1 MSECEFRRRNSME
14 RISSA
19 EYHIEAISHGKI
31 ENQIRPNVHE
41 LKCKIDHFLHSS
53 FFQDC
58 PPMKTKFAISCL
70 LLFVTSTAFAQEDV
84 GFIDLFNGKDLDGW
98 TQRNGTAT
106 YRVEGNSIVGKTAEG
121 SPNSFLCT
129 DKLYGNFE
137 LKFDVKVDS
146 RLNSGVQ
153 IRSQTAG
160 GKPDG
165 RVNGPQ
171 VEISTDKMAGYIYG
185 EAAGGWMTPDTDRKP
200 HVNFK
205 EDQWNSYHVVAFE
218 NHIETWINGKQIS
231 DLTHDERFKSHPKGF
246 IGLQVHGI
254 GKGQGPYEVRWR
266 NLKLRDLSKFKSLY
280 NGKDLAGWKTKGN
293 WIIQKDGSLVIQPR
307 DGEKGWS
314 RWDAYLWSEKKY
326 KDFVLDVEYAYP
338 PGGNSGVYFRVGDR
352 NDPVNKGIEAQILD
366 SSKKKGALTSHD
378 HGGIVGTKSAASKN
392 MSQPPNVWNRMVVTC
407 IGFHCEVELN
417 GEKIV
422 QCHLNETPMKDRP
435 LEGYIGFQDHGQ
447 PNNIKFRN
455 IRIREITK

>member
-1 MSECEFRRRNSME
+1 MKIRFV
-14 RISSA
+14 ISS
-19 EYHIEAISHGKI
+19 
-31 ENQIRPNVHE
+31 
-41 LKCKIDHFLHSS
+41 F
-53 FFQDC
+53 
-58 PPMKTKFAISCL
+58 L
-70 LLFVTSTAFAQEDV
+70 LLFTSTSIAQDHV
-84 GFIDLFNGKDLDGW
+84 GFIDLFNGKNLDGW

-106 YRVEGNSIVGKTAEG
+106 YRVEGDSIVGKTSEG

-146 RLNSGVQ
+146 QLNSGVQ
-153 IRSQTAG
+153 IRSQTAD

-171 VEISTDKMAGYIYG
+171 VEISTDKMAGYVYG
-185 EAAGGWMTPDTDRKP
+185 EAAGGWMTPDSDRKP
-200 HVNFK
+200 HDNFK
-205 EDQWNSYHVVAFE
+205 DGEWNSYHVVAFD

-231 DLTHDERFKSHPKGF
+231 DLKHDERFKSHPKGF

-254 GKGQGPYEVRWR
+254 GRGQGPYEVRWR
-266 NLKLRDLSKFKSLY
+266 NVKLRDLSKFKSLY
-280 NGKDLAGWKTKGN
+280 NGKDLTGWKTKGN
-293 WIIQKDGSLVIQPR
+293 WIVQKDGALLIQPR

-314 RWDAYLWSEKKY
+314 RWDSYLWSEKKY
-326 KDFVLDVEYAYP
+326 KDFVLEVEYAYP

-352 NDPVNKGIEAQILD
+352 NDPVSKGIEAQILD
-366 SSKKKGALTSHD
+366 SSKKKNALTSHD
-378 HGGIVGTKSAASKN
+378 HGGIVGTKLAASRN

-407 IGFHCEVELN
+407 IGTQIQVELN
-417 GEKIV
+417 GEAIV
-422 QCHLNETPMKDRP
+422 QGHLDQTPMKDRP

-455 IRIREITK
+455 IRIREIVQ